1 MKCKFNPDER
11 LRPNYFT
18 RQRKLKEENSLTLR
32 TGFTS
37 FSRSKKKKIAEC
49 YFGSVW
55 IAIMK
60 VVMPARGQEI
70 LTLPKRNGRKT
81 QLDESEIIAK
91 ETIKISA

>member
-1 MKCKFNPDER
+1 MKCKFNPNER

-37 FSRSKKKKIAEC
+37 FSRRKKIAER